1 MLVIVITMSRG
12 FVFVACRTCRICNC
26 SLAMHA
32 SSYVTATDVIYYL
45 IYIIPSAH
53 THTTHRHSEEGAD
66 CFDLC
71 TCLNHLSLL
80 CVCMEVLGYLN
91 FFYMKLTVAIENF
104 DVAIGACW
112 K

>member
-1 MLVIVITMSRG
+1 MLVD
-12 FVFVACRTCRICNC
+12 CRISRICNC
-26 SLAMHA
+26 SLAMYA
-32 SSYVTATDVIYYL
+32 NSYITATDVIYY
-45 IYIIPSAH
+45 IYNPSAH
-53 THTTHRHSEEGAD
+53 THTTHRHSDERAD

-112 K
+112 KVDALNAW